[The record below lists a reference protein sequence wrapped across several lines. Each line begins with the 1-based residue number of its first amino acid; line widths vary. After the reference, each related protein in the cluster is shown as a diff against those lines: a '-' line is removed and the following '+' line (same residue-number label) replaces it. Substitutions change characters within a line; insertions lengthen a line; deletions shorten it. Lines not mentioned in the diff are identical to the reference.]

1 MPILRQA
8 ARRDLENA
16 HDWYA
21 RQQPGLG
28 SDFLDDIEAPCERII
43 DGPSRYPEVSNNV
56 RRALTRSFP
65 YAIYFRSVAD
75 EIRVIAVRHQRRGP
89 AALRR
94 RIR

>member
-1 MPILRQA
+1 MLILRQ

-16 HDWYA
+16 HNWYE

-28 SDFLDDIEAPCERII
+28 ADFLDDIEAPCERII
-43 DGPSRYPEVSNNV
+43 GRPSRYPEVSNNV
-56 RRALTRSFP
+56 RRALTHSFP

-75 EIRVIAVRHQRRGP
+75 EIRVIAVLHQRRGP